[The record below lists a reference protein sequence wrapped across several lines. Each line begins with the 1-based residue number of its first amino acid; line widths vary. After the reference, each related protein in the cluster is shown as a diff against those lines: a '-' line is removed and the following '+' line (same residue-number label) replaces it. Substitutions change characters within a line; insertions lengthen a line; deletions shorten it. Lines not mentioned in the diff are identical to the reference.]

1 MRGFEYANVS
11 LRQGDLQAGYLLLL
25 PSACCLNELIMNDD
39 ACAKTQTTEKSSE
52 TEKKTQKKPDG
63 RLNVKVKCWK
73 RPNHLEA
80 EIQLCQLCKCTE

>member
-52 TEKKTQKKPDG
+52 TEKKTHKKPDG
-63 RLNVKVKCWK
+63 R
-73 RPNHLEA
+73 
-80 EIQLCQLCKCTE
+80 